1 MNTLKRAIQQL
12 KRLSFVKIKLY
23 QGLSRIVLSLII
35 VLIFL
40 LHLSGIFH
48 LPFIDPI
55 ENFLYD
61 FRLMVTMPETE
72 DSRIVIVDIDEQSL
86 AAEGRWPWGRDR
98 LADMVDT
105 LLDHYHTSVIGFDMV
120 FAEMDESSGLKF
132 LDSLAENTF
141 KDNQTFIK
149 ELSKARPS
157 LERDY
162 LFARSLK
169 SRPVILG
176 YYFQPIS
183 QNQNNMAVGS
193 LPKPVLDLNE
203 SQFKSLP
210 FVNTRGYIGNL
221 EQLNNS
227 AAGGGYFDNPL
238 VDADGM
244 FRCAPMVQKY
254 NEKLYESLSLA
265 VVRLLIGSPKLEFEI
280 VPGGGDMSSLGLE
293 GLKIGSLRIPVDDK
307 GSVLIP
313 YRGRQGSFP
322 YISAVDILTR
332 KANPELLQGSIVL
345 VGSTTPGLKDL
356 RSTPVQNVYP
366 GIEIH
371 ANLISGILDQA
382 IKHKPG
388 YVLGI
393 EFVLLIFVGITI
405 SILLS
410 RLSPLGALTSALVI
424 TGASVWFNY
433 FLWENHNLVVA
444 MSSVLLLVFS
454 LFVFHM
460 SYGFFMEAHGN
471 KQISKIFGQYVP
483 PELVKEMSESPSDF
497 DMSGESREMTV
508 LFADIRNFTTIS
520 ENMNPRQLTQFMDE
534 IFTFLTQIIYKHRGT
549 IDKYIGDE
557 IMAFWGAPLTDEHHA
572 YHALQAALEMISE
585 LPNLQKRLKKQ
596 NWPQIGI
603 GIGVNTGTMSV
614 GNMGSEY
621 RMAYTVLGDAVNLGS
636 RLTGLSKVYHTP
648 IIVSEF
654 TQKKVEGIL
663 FQEIDRVRV
672 KGKAE
677 SVAIVIPLPLT
688 NEGAITLEDRE
699 GFIEALTYYRNQQ
712 WDTAEQK
719 FMKLKEHSDNP
730 NLYSLFL
737 HRIQKFRSNPPEE
750 NWDGVFI
757 F

>member
-1 MNTLKRAIQQL
+1 M
-12 KRLSFVKIKLY
+12 KIKLY
-23 QGLSRIVLSLII
+23 PGLPRIALSLII

-48 LPFIDPI
+48 LPLIDPI

-61 FRLMVTMPETE
+61 FRLMVTMPKTV
-72 DSRIVIVDIDEQSL
+72 DSRIVIIDIDEKSL

-98 LADMVDT
+98 LAAMVDT
-105 LLDHYHTSVIGFDMV
+105 LFDHYHANLIGFDMV

-132 LDSLAENTF
+132 LNSLAENTF

-149 ELSKARPS
+149 ALNKARPS

-162 LFARSLK
+162 VFARSLK
-169 SRPVILG
+169 SGPVVLG
-176 YYFQPIS
+176 YYFQPIWE
-183 QNQNNMAVGS
+183 NQNTMAVGS
-193 LPKPVLDLNE
+193 LPNPVLELKA
-203 SQFKSLP
+203 SRLKSLP

-221 EQLNNS
+221 EQLSNS

-244 FRCAPMVQKY
+244 FRRAPMVQKY
-254 NEKLYESLSLA
+254 NGKLYESLSLA
-265 VVRLLIGSPKLEFEI
+265 VVRLLVGSPKLEFE
-280 VPGGGDMSSLGLE
+280 VAPGGEETSSLGLE
-293 GLKIGSLRIPVDDK
+293 WLKFGGLRIPVDEK
-307 GSVLIP
+307 GAVLIP

-322 YISAVDILTR
+322 YISAIDILTR
-332 KANPELLQGSIVL
+332 KANPELLQGSIIL

-388 YVLGI
+388 YALGI
-393 EFVLLIFVGITI
+393 EFVLLILVGIII
-405 SILLS
+405 SFLLS
-410 RLSPLGALTSALVI
+410 RLSPLGAILSALFV
-424 TGASVWFNY
+424 TGASVWFNFY
-433 FLWENHNLVVA
+433 LWESHNLVVG
-444 MSSVLLLVFS
+444 MSSILFLVFT

-460 SYGFFMEAHGN
+460 SYGFFKEAHGK
-471 KQISKIFGQYVP
+471 KQISKIFVQYVP
-483 PELVKEMSESPSDF
+483 PELVKEMSANPSDF
-497 DMSGESREMTV
+497 GMSGESREMTV

-520 ENMNPRQLTQFMDE
+520 ENMNPRQLTRFMNE

-557 IMAFWGAPLTDEHHA
+557 IMAFWGAPLPDEHHA
-572 YHALQAALEMISE
+572 HHALEAALEMIAE
-585 LPNLQKRLKKQ
+585 LPNLHKRLKKQ
-596 NWPQIGI
+596 NWPQIEI

-654 TQKKVEGIL
+654 TQKKVAGIV

-677 SVAIVIPLPLT
+677 SVTIVTPLDILA
-688 NEGAITLEDRE
+688 NAGVIRLEDRE
-699 GFIEALTYYRNQQ
+699 GFIKALTHYRNQQ
-712 WDTAEQK
+712 WDTAEQQ
-719 FMKLKEHSDNP
+719 FMTLLEHAVNP
-730 NLYSLFL
+730 QLYSVFL
-737 HRIQKFRSNPPEE
+737 HRIHQFRSNPPEE
-750 NWDGVFI
+750 NWDGVFT